1 MTRSIPD
8 RVTAVLRR
16 AGCRDVLVREVR
28 PLSGGASSET
38 AFIDAV
44 IDGVPRPLILQ
55 RAAGVTPISA
65 IRKDVQAN
73 LQKIVHE
80 AGLPVATVVAIL
92 QLGDELGDGYLMDF
106 IDGETLPGKY
116 LKSAEFASARDLLSG
131 QCASAM
137 ARLHQIPMDKLSDL
151 PLTAASPAELVQHL
165 FDLYAGYDTPSFAMD
180 LAFSWAK
187 RHAPV
192 PAGISLVHG
201 DFRSGNLIVQ
211 KEVGLAAILDWE
223 LAHLGNPLEDL
234 GWICVNSWRFGQWRK
249 PVGGFADRAGF
260 YAAYE
265 KAAGKSI
272 DRAQMFFWE
281 VYGTLRWG
289 ISCLQ
294 LVHQHLSGDVVSVE
308 RAAIGRRISEV
319 ELDLMYMLKHGT
331 I

>member
-1 MTRSIPD
+1 MTHS
-8 RVTAVLRR
+8 VQQKVAEVLRR
-16 AGCRDVLVREVR
+16 SGYRDVLVREVR
-28 PLSGGASSET
+28 ALSGGASSET
-38 AFIDAV
+38 AYIDAI
-44 IDGVPRPLILQ
+44 IDGACQPLILQ
-55 RAAGVTPISA
+55 RAAGDSPAVAMS
-65 IRKDVQAN
+65 KSVQAE
-73 LQKIVHE
+73 LQRLVHGT
-80 AGLPVATVVAIL
+80 GLPVANVVAIL
-92 QLGDELGDGYLMDF
+92 QPSDELGDGYVMGF

-116 LKSAEFASARDLLSG
+116 LKSAEFASARIMLGD
-131 QCASAM
+131 QCATAL
-137 ARLHQIPMDKLSDL
+137 AHLHEIPSDLFRDL
-151 PLTAASPAELVQHL
+151 PLIASTPAELVQHL
-165 FDLYAGYDTPSFAMD
+165 FELYAGYDTPSPAFD
-180 LAFSWAK
+180 LAFAWTR

-192 PAGISLVHG
+192 PSGISLVHG

-211 KEVGLAAILDWE
+211 KNTGLAAILDWE

-234 GWICVNSWRFGQWRK
+234 GWICVNSWRFGHWQK
-249 PVGGFADRAGF
+249 PVGGFADRAAF

-272 DRAQMFFWE
+272 DLMQMFFWE